1 MLFIYARTISNERRL
16 PMFKGDALLNS
27 QFLKITPIKSLNE
40 CESMLSMSI
49 GGNRLVEDFKKVL
62 QYEDKRKYSGQK
74 EKVLA
79 MHLLVQFPRFSSF
92 EEQQEFVTKFM
103 CSFKNEDGYMPYE
116 HDIPYIFWH
125 SRKAEGEYINILLC
139 QRAIYNQPKV
149 QVAVWKKNTWIDS
162 KTGLFTNK
170 TNPNAI
176 LKEKGSFKYDKEGNP
191 IVETIFISP
200 VKDRGFNYCN
210 DSNSDVRNSK
220 FKYFVTGLKLKVQRI
235 INSMCFIKNYIK
247 GIKYNLKTETFTR
260 FDKKEK
266 KGKVLHYNA
275 YLRNIRFAL
284 GYCANELSIK
294 KENMLLF
301 NGKYGTKET
310 FSWQYKEFKSLVC
323 KISSIFSNKK
333 LEYIVNSNLKKSTL
347 KSYDFSF
354 RNDEKLSLWKR
365 KFYHVECVIN
375 GMIEKF
381 QKNCLDDEYLPFE
394 VLYKEM
400 YRQAKELYEA
410 ERTL

>member
-1 MLFIYARTISNERRL
+1 
-16 PMFKGDALLNS
+16 MFKGDALLNS

-200 VKDRGFNYCN
+200 VKDRSFNYCN

-310 FSWQYKEFKSLVC
+310 FSWQYKEFKRLVC
-323 KISSIFSNKK
+323 KFSYIFSTKK
-333 LEYIVNSNLKKSTL
+333 LEYIVNYYLKKSTL